1 MPLSYDQISAITQ
14 KKFIPKLYDNIFDSD
29 ALLARL
35 EKAGKPPRAALSVG
49 GSRNNVVADGGELV
63 GVAGD
68 SDLLVVVNGKRV
80 LVLKKGAGQSVKE
93 IARLSGEV

>member
-1 MPLSYDQISAITQ
+1 
-14 KKFIPKLYDNIFDSD
+14 
-29 ALLARL
+29 
-35 EKAGKPPRAALSVG
+35 
-49 GSRNNVVADGGELV
+49 VADGGELV

-93 IARLSGEV
+93 IARHSGEA